1 MADKTISERLQ
12 PSLLDRLTD
21 ESPESPLERRDDR
34 VIDVRR
40 LREIILRDLSWL
52 LNSNNSEATFDVD
65 RYPQVTKSVL
75 NYGVREVS
83 GVFATTDRALMIR
96 ASIAEAIAKFEPR
109 IKPGTLDVDL
119 HMEDRQSH
127 SVVVFDIRADMWAQ
141 PLPMELYLRTEVDVT
156 TGQVALERKG

>member
-1 MADKTISERLQ
+1 MADKTIAERLQ

-21 ESPESPLERRDDR
+21 ESPESASERKDDR
-34 VIDVRR
+34 VIDLRR

-52 LNSNNSEATFDVD
+52 LNSSNSESTFDVD
-65 RYPQVTKSVL
+65 RYPNVAKSVL

-83 GVFATTDRALMIR
+83 GVFSTTDRALMIR
-96 ASIAEAIAKFEPR
+96 TSIAEAITQFEPR
-109 IKPGTLDVDL
+109 IKPGTLDVGL
-119 HMEDRQSH
+119 HTEERKSQSM
-127 SVVVFDIRADMWAQ
+127 VVFDIRADMWAQ

>member
-1 MADKTISERLQ
+1 MADKTIAERLQ

-21 ESPESPLERRDDR
+21 ESPESPSERKDDR
-34 VIDVRR
+34 VIDLRR

-52 LNSNNSEATFDVD
+52 LNSSNSESTFDVD
-65 RYPQVTKSVL
+65 RYPNVAKSVL

-83 GVFATTDRALMIR
+83 GVFSTADRALMICT
-96 ASIAEAIAKFEPR
+96 SIAEAITQFEPR
-109 IKPGTLDVDL
+109 IKPGTLDVGL
-119 HMEDRQSH
+119 HTEERKSQSM
-127 SVVVFDIRADMWAQ
+127 VVFDIRADMWAQ